1 MTAEDD
7 LLMTHTEINE
17 NDLLLRRH
25 AEKRRDEWAKRAPER
40 KVPKLLD
47 GDRDVCALRYGYASQ
62 SS

>member
-1 MTAEDD
+1 
-7 LLMTHTEINE
+7 MTHTEINE
-17 NDLLLRRH
+17 NDLLLRHH